1 VNICERDSK
10 NDKKEEIPRG
20 FNLWNFNV
28 SLVETTY
35 APTRRYAVV
44 FSAQLKLKK
53 IRTRIELFGQE
64 FDRST
69 TKKTTP
75 ETLCF

>member
-1 VNICERDSK
+1 MRNAIYDGS
-10 NDKKEEIPRG
+10 
-20 FNLWNFNV
+20 
-28 SLVETTY
+28 Y
-35 APTRRYAVV
+35 APVGRYAVV

-53 IRTRIELFGQE
+53 IRTMIELFGQE

-75 ETLCF
+75 ET